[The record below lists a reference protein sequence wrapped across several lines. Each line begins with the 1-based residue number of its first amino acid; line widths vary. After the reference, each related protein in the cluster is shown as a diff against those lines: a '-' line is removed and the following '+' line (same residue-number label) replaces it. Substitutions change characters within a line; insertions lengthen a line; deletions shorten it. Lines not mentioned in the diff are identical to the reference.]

1 MRSVLQSFKQRWGA
15 YSPQE
20 RWILLS
26 LGGAGVLIVVW
37 LYVWQPL
44 AERHEQAHMDLQA
57 AQDSVEWLRRAA
69 PQLRTAGSVENQ
81 QPEDVQSMTNL
92 VSQAASEHNL
102 SLSRFEQ
109 SGADGLRFWL
119 DDQPFEPVLLWVA
132 MLESRGV
139 VMDQV
144 TISQTSAPGAV
155 NVRGVLV
162 RRQ

>member
-1 MRSVLQSFKQRWGA
+1 MRKLVQAFQQRWGA
-15 YSPQE
+15 YSSQE
-20 RWILLS
+20 KWTLIGV
-26 LGGAGVLIVVW
+26 GGAGLLIVSW

-44 AERHEQAHMDLQA
+44 AERHQQARIDLQA

-69 PQLRTAGSVENQ
+69 PQLEIAGSVENQ

-92 VSQAASEHNL
+92 ISQAANEHNL

-109 SGADGLRFWL
+109 SGSDGLRFWL
-119 DDQPFEPVLLWVA
+119 DDQPFEQVLLWVA

-139 VMDQV
+139 AMDQI
-144 TISQTSAPGAV
+144 TISQTSEPGAV

-162 RRQ
+162 RQ